1 MENVNRTKTCFV
13 LLLLAVLVTLT
24 GCKNKDLT
32 TGEIEM
38 YNYETNKK
46 SSEKIKFTETD
57 EITNY
62 VKITTNKDKVIIL
75 ELYPEKAPITVKN
88 FQKLVSEKFYDG
100 LIFHRIVKNEE
111 YYMAIQGGDP
121 LGTGMGG
128 SEEKI
133 KGEFSSNGVQND
145 ILHEA
150 GVISMARSNDP
161 DSASS
166 QFFICT
172 DKVSFWD
179 GEYAAFGR
187 VIAGFD
193 AVQKIVKVSTDSN
206 DNPTSTQK
214 METVRFVNIEK
225 I

>member
-1 MENVNRTKTCFV
+1 MNRTKICFV
-13 LLLLAVLVTLT
+13 LLLLAVLFTLT
-24 GCKNKDLT
+24 GCGSKDLT
-32 TGEIEM
+32 KGEIEK
-38 YNYETNKK
+38 YDYEAGKN
-46 SSEKIKFTETD
+46 SSEKIKFEETD
-57 EITNY
+57 EVTNY

-75 ELYPEKAPITVKN
+75 ELYPYVAPITVKN

-100 LIFHRIVKNEE
+100 LIFHRIVKNEGF
-111 YYMAIQGGDP
+111 YMAIQGGDP

-133 KGEFSSNGVQND
+133 KGEFSSNGVENN
-145 ILHEA
+145 LKHEA
-150 GVISMARSNDP
+150 GVISMARSQSP

-172 DKVSFWD
+172 DTVSFWD

-193 AVQKIVKVSTDSN
+193 AVEKIVKVSTDSN
-206 DNPTSTQK
+206 DKPTSIQK